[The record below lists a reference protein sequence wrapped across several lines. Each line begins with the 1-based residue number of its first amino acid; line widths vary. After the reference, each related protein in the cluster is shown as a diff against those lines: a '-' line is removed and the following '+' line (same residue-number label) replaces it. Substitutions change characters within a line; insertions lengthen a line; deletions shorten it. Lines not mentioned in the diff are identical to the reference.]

1 MIGMSRKEKGAAKPL
16 FSLARRTQC
25 DDDDCD
31 KNDKDDEFDEHG
43 GGRYGSALILPW
55 RSDKGT

>member
-1 MIGMSRKEKGAAKPL
+1 VD
-16 FSLARRTQC
+16 